1 MSLKL
6 KLRGDVWHINGTIK
20 HNGKTHRVR
29 KSTGC
34 SKANRSEAEYELS
47 QLLMDIING
56 RPNMVV
62 SHDTLSDIANEYL
75 NKPGASKSQTSQSNL
90 VSVMAEFGKVP
101 VKDLDL
107 RDINKHFG
115 LKTVK
120 ASTIARQMTTFNSM
134 MEYARK
140 IGVPNMPDW
149 SLTKPSVSDE
159 RCRWLTEDERDQ
171 FIYNIADYA
180 RPITAFFFFTGA
192 RASEAFRLKG
202 KDITR
207 LGASVWSEKGK
218 LRKKKYRSLPLI
230 PEVTCYMA
238 SVSPNEYVFKDKNG
252 DPWDVD
258 SYKYPFHQVRESLG
272 IEDFRPHDMRHTFA
286 SHLVQKGASLLH
298 VQKLLGHTTM
308 AMVQRYAH
316 LAPHNLMD
324 AVGLLSTP
332 SGLTPSGVPRMD
344 ETHIVTHHPKSTG
357 QHLRQVI
364 NKKEGCGRSSGV
376 ERYLAKDSGG
386 SDV

>member
-6 KLRGDVWHINGTIK
+6 KLRGNIWHINGSIK
-20 HNGKTHRVR
+20 HGGQTHRVR
-29 KSTGC
+29 RTTGYD
-34 SKANRSEAEYELS
+34 KVNKSEAEAEMS
-47 QLLMDIING
+47 QLLINIISG
-56 RPNMVV
+56 KPNVV
-62 SHDTLSDIANEYL
+62 TSHDTLADIASEYL
-75 NKPGASKSQTSQSNL
+75 NKPGASKTKTSQSNL
-90 VSVMAEFGKVP
+90 VSIIKEFGKVP
-101 VKDLDL
+101 VKDLSL
-107 RDINKHFG
+107 RDITKHFG

-120 ASTIARQMTTFNSM
+120 PSTIARQMTTFNSM

-140 IGVPNMPDW
+140 IGVLNMPDW
-149 SLTKPSVSDE
+149 SLTKPPVSDE

-171 FIYNIADYA
+171 FIYNIDDHA

-202 KDITR
+202 KDITA

-230 PEVTCYMA
+230 PEVTCQMA
-238 SVSPNEYVFKDKNG
+238 SVSTNEYVFKDKNG

-258 SYKYPFHQVRESLG
+258 SYKYPFHQVRERLG

-344 ETHIVTHHPKSTG
+344 ETQIVTHMPKGTG
-357 QHLRQVI
+357 QDTRQVI
-364 NKKEGCGRSSGV
+364 NKSEISGRSSGV
-376 ERYLAKDSGG
+376 ERYLAKDSGQ